1 MIIYMVSK
9 KDRTYLATPSWE
21 GAIKAQS
28 YLKVRG
34 IRAHI
39 KTHSTQEK

>member
-21 GAIKAQS
+21 GAIKVKS
-28 YLKVRG
+28 YLKSRD
-34 IRAHI
+34 IRTTI
-39 KTHSTQEK
+39 RTHSTQEK

>member
-39 KTHSTQEK
+39 KTHDTQEG